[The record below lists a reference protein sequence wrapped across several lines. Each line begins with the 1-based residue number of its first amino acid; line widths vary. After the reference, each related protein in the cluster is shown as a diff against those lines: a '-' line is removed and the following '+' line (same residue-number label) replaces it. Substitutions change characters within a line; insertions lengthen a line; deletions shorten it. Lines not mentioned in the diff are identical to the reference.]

1 MGLNQSLDRQPHLPG
16 FAKAS
21 LQHFCA
27 LVMVFHFIIIT
38 ANLKRNIE
46 IGVLAQTEGLS
57 IQDLD
62 HFSQDQHMQ
71 F

>member
-1 MGLNQSLDRQPHLPG
+1 
-16 FAKAS
+16 
-21 LQHFCA
+21 
-27 LVMVFHFIIIT
+27 MVFHFIIIT
-38 ANLKRNIE
+38 ANLKRNTE

-71 F
+71 FWDPDGKGTLDAQIRPRESEMNTH